1 MARSLS
7 FGSTACNYVALFRLA
22 FATAPCLRH
31 LTLLHTITHR
41 LIMQKARRQPTEV
54 SLRLLVS
61 AWYQVLFHSPPGV
74 LFTFP
79 SRYWFT
85 IGSRRIL
92 SLSRWSCWIPA
103 RFLVSRGT
111 WEHHRKIDPFHLR
124 GYHPLWPDFP
134 DRSAMN
140 RFCNSL
146 EDQRLFLKG
155 PATPSMQRPYALT
168 H

>member
-7 FGSTACNYVALFRLA
+7 FGSTACNYIALFRLA

-41 LIMQKARRQPTEV
+41 LIMQKARRQSTEV
-54 SLRLLVS
+54 NLRLLVS
-61 AWYQVLFHSPPGV
+61 AWFQVLFHSPSGV

-79 SRYWFT
+79 SRYWST
-85 IGSRRIL
+85 IGSRRIF

-111 WEHHRKIDPFHLR
+111 WEHHRKIDPFRLR

-134 DRSAMN
+134 DRSAID
-140 RFCNSL
+140 RFCNFL
-146 EDQRLFLKG
+146 EGQRSFPVG
-155 PATPSMQRPYALT
+155 PATPTTQRPSA
-168 H
+168 